1 MSGEP
6 GSNVSQNSL
15 GFCPKQVDMQD
26 KLSRINKLSEQRCL
40 KSSTK
45 SKDSLIECN
54 TTIVEGKRDFL
65 DKNIYL
71 MPQFFPGQVDD
82 KS

>member
-1 MSGEP
+1 M
-6 GSNVSQNSL
+6 
-15 GFCPKQVDMQD
+15 QVNMQD
-26 KLSRINKLSEQRCL
+26 KLSRINKLSEQRCR

-54 TTIVEGKRDFL
+54 TAMVEEKCNFF

-71 MPQFFPGQVDD
+71 MSQFVPGQVDD